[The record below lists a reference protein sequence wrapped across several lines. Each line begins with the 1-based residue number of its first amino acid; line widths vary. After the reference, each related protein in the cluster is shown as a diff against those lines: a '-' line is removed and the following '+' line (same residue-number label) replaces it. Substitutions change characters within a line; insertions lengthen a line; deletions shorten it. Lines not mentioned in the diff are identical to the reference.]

1 MGAIVSNKRVQLRLP
16 ALLLTALALLVMTFG
31 AYVRLSNAGLA
42 CPDWPG
48 CYGQLTVPEAESL
61 PADDPL
67 LQQRALEPAKAW
79 KEMIHRYLAAI
90 LGLGIVIVAAVA
102 LRRRGLAASR
112 LPLALVVLVV
122 FQGLLGMWTVTLLVK
137 PAIVTLH
144 LLGGLATTAL
154 LWWLYLGEGAP
165 RGYPK
170 PVGWLRRWAWLALV
184 LLVIQ
189 ILLGGW
195 TSTNYAA
202 LSCTEFPTC
211 LGGRYL
217 PPADFGEA
225 FVLWR
230 GTGTNYEF
238 GVLDAEAR
246 TAIHLTHRFGAL
258 AVLVVIS
265 GLVAV
270 LLGRPALRGPGLLLG
285 GLLLVQVGLG
295 IANVIGGL
303 PLVSALAH
311 NGNAVLLVLTLLTLL
326 WRLRAPPDAFD

>member
-16 ALLLTALALLVMTFG
+16 ALLLTALALGVVILG
-31 AYVRLSNAGLA
+31 AYVRLSDAGLA

-48 CYGQLTVPEAESL
+48 CYGQLTVPQAESL

-67 LQQRALEPAKAW
+67 VQQRQLEPAKAW
-79 KEMIHRYLAAI
+79 KEMIHRYLAAT
-90 LGLGIVIVAAVA
+90 LGLGIVMIAAVS
-102 LRRRGLAASR
+102 LHRRGLANSR
-112 LPLALVVLVV
+112 LPLTLVVLVV

-137 PAIVTLH
+137 PAVVTLH

-154 LWWLYLGEGAP
+154 LWWLALREEGERGFP
-165 RGYPK
+165 RLP
-170 PVGWLRRWAWLALV
+170 GWLRQWAWFALV
-184 LLVIQ
+184 VLVLQ
-189 ILLGGW
+189 IALGGW

-202 LSCTEFPTC
+202 LSCPEFPTC
-211 LGGRYL
+211 LDGRYL
-217 PPADFGEA
+217 PPADFSEA

-238 GVLDAEAR
+238 GVLGAEAR
-246 TAIHLTHRFGAL
+246 AAIHLTHRFGAL
-258 AVLVVIS
+258 AVLAVVG
-265 GLVAV
+265 GLVVA

-303 PLVSALAH
+303 PLITAVAH
-311 NGNAVLLVLTLLTLL
+311 NGNAVLLILTLLEVLR
-326 WRLRAPPDAFD
+326 RLRAPPDAFD

>member
-1 MGAIVSNKRVQLRLP
+1 MV
-16 ALLLTALALLVMTFG
+16 TFG

-48 CYGQLTVPEAESL
+48 CYGNLTVPDQESL

-67 LQQRALEPAKAW
+67 LRLRPLEPDKAW
-79 KEMIHRYLAAI
+79 KEMGHRYVAAG
-90 LGLGIVIVAAVA
+90 LGLGILFVAG
-102 LRRRGLAASR
+102 LSLHRRGLAGSK
-112 LPLALVVLVV
+112 LPLLLVALVI

-137 PAIVTLH
+137 PAVVTLH

-154 LWWLYLGEGAP
+154 LWWLTLREGGD
-165 RGYPK
+165 RGYHPE
-170 PVGWLRRWAWLALV
+170 PPGLRGWTKIALAVLV
-184 LLVIQ
+184 AQ
-189 ILLGGW
+189 IALGGW

-202 LSCTEFPTC
+202 LGCTEFPTC

-246 TAIHLTHRFGAL
+246 TAIHLVHRLGAL
-258 AVLVVIS
+258 VTLAVAG
-265 GLVAV
+265 GLALA
-270 LLGRPALRGPGLLLG
+270 LLARPALRLHGLLLAVT
-285 GLLLVQVGLG
+285 LAVQIGLG
-295 IANVIGGL
+295 VANVLGGV
-303 PLVSALAH
+303 PLVTAVAH
-311 NGNAVLLVLTLLTLL
+311 NANAMLLVLILLAVLH
-326 WRLRAPPDAFD
+326 RLRTAYRSTFSGMG